1 MSQTSEKNVSQLAT
15 KVRDTGNFGRA
26 KERHTLTHRFL
37 PRKRCD
43 TTTEKKKLHNDFIP
57 WPTSMYNYFCD
68 GANWG
73 TKPESNHF

>member
-1 MSQTSEKNVSQLAT
+1 MSQTSEKNVAQLAT

-26 KERHTLTHRFL
+26 KR
-37 PRKRCD
+37 
-43 TTTEKKKLHNDFIP
+43 TTYLDPSIPSQKKVWYYNKKKKLDNDFIP
-57 WPTSMYNYFCD
+57 WATSMYNYFCN